1 MVLGYF
7 FSEENG
13 LPFSLKKIIVD
24 RPVFFVSLFVITPVL
39 FSLSRKNGMFDGKH
53 KTAAGGQDLRNF
65 PAYGGEIFHVMQRQG
80 TDDDI
85 KRVLGKINIFDGRS
99 PEFDVAKAIF
109 SGGGFQHF
117 FRNVDTENLFCPVFG
132 RVKTVPAEAAAKVQY
147 AFFRKI
153 GQQLFQFVPLSGGF
167 QSVNGAGK
175 SAVFGKEGF
184 VIIFVF
190 DHSCFPLN
198 VHFFEKS
205 VVSPALKL

>member
-1 MVLGYF
+1 M
-7 FSEENG
+7 
-13 LPFSLKKIIVD
+13 
-24 RPVFFVSLFVITPVL
+24 FFVSLFVITPVL

-117 FRNVDTENLFCPVFG
+117 SETSIPRTCFAPCS
-132 RVKTVPAEAAAKVQY
+132 AA
-147 AFFRKI
+147 
-153 GQQLFQFVPLSGGF
+153 
-167 QSVNGAGK
+167 
-175 SAVFGKEGF
+175 
-184 VIIFVF
+184 
-190 DHSCFPLN
+190 
-198 VHFFEKS
+198 
-205 VVSPALKL
+205 